1 MQKKKMKKILSM
13 LALGAFSISMVV
25 GCGSNDKPAN
35 TEQSGDSEKYNIGIV
50 QLVTHGSLDAANQGF
65 VQGLADNGFVDGE
78 NIVISQQN
86 AQGEQSNLQS
96 IAQQFLSTEVDLI
109 CAIATPAAQVMASA
123 TEEIPIVGTAITDY
137 VSANLVNSNEKPGL
151 NVTGTSDMNPVGEQ
165 LDLLLQLVPD
175 AKTIGVLYTSS
186 EVNSQ
191 VQVAALKARAA
202 ELEINVVEATI
213 SNVNDIQQAA
223 QSLVGKVDAIYLPT
237 DNNISSAITQVVAMT
252 EEAGLVTV
260 CGEAAQVNAGGTAT
274 YGIDYYKLGYQTG
287 VMAAK
292 ILKGEAAPAEMPI
305 QFMEAED
312 LSVTLNNDS
321 LTALGVTVPAE
332 LAETAEIVKTAE

>member
-13 LALGAFSISMVV
+13 LALGAFSMSMVV

-35 TEQSGDSEKYNIGIV
+35 TEQTGDAEKYNIGIV

-292 ILKGEAAPAEMPI
+292 ILKGEATPAEMPI
-305 QFMEAED
+305 QFMEAKD

-321 LTALGVTVPAE
+321 LTALGVNVPAE

>member
-1 MQKKKMKKILSM
+1 MSNKFKRFLAATTLGVFSM
-13 LALGAFSISMVV
+13 SMVV
-25 GCGSNDKPAN
+25 GCGANNKPAN
-35 TEQSGDSEKYNIGIV
+35 SEQAENVEKYEIGVV
-50 QLVTHGSLDAANQGF
+50 QLVAHEALDAANQGF

-237 DNNISSAITQVVAMT
+237 DNNISSAITPVVAMT
-252 EEAGLVTV
+252 EEAGLVTI

>member
-13 LALGAFSISMVV
+13 LALGAFSMSMVV

-292 ILKGEAAPAEMPI
+292 ILKGEATPAEMPI